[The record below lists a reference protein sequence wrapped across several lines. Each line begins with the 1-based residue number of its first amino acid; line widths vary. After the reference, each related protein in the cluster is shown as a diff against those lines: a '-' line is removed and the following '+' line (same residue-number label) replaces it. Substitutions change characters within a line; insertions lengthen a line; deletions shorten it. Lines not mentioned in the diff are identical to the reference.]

1 MENNGQGCQEE
12 PGEGGGTRE
21 GFLLSITF
29 RQSLHSKYILI
40 ELKLERVESEEVI
53 QGEEKHE

>member
-1 MENNGQGCQEE
+1 MAKVVRRNLGV
-12 PGEGGGTRE
+12 GGGTRE
-21 GFLLSITF
+21 GFLLSIAF
-29 RQSLHSKYILI
+29 RQSLHSNYILI